1 MGELQVFQSEI
12 SHGDVV
18 FNFRNNP
25 VDDLAPCAAGYH
37 EAGKRLAERF
47 AASHSYRDFDGY
59 PISPGIPSSFSRYFQ
74 VST

>member
-18 FNFRNNP
+18 FNFCNNS
-25 VDDLAPCAAGYH
+25 VDDLAQFAFGYH

-47 AASHSYRDFDGY
+47 AASRSYRDFDGY
-59 PISPGIPSSFSRYFQ
+59 PTGLFRVP
-74 VST
+74 

>member
-1 MGELQVFQSEI
+1 MAKVQVFQSEI

-25 VDDLAPCAAGYH
+25 VDELAQFAVGYH

-47 AASHSYRDFDGY
+47 AASHSYRDFDGC
-59 PISPGIPSSFSRYFQ
+59 PTGLFRDP
-74 VST
+74 